1 MAACQLDKQISS
13 DVAFEKPL
21 QNPGKYLP
29 SLSEDQ
35 ESSEVSR
42 PVDPAISLCFNL
54 TDLEV
59 SR

>member
-13 DVAFEKPL
+13 DVAFEKSL
-21 QNPGKYLP
+21 QKPGKYVP

-42 PVDPAISLCFNL
+42 HVDPTISLCFSL
-54 TDLEV
+54 IDLEV
-59 SR
+59 